1 MLFLYESVLYN
12 ILLIKVAQSISS
24 LNIRKASYTDD
35 VWSPYYKQDIEAI
48 ERVRLR
54 FSKRLRGLKELT
66 YEERLKF
73 LGWPYP
79 RITSPAYCYK
89 IMFGLVYLTSDH
101 FFSNSVQIKLE
112 SMALSYINSLALVL
126 CVHLSL
132 LTALLT
138 CGTVCRLLLILVSL
152 CI

>member
-1 MLFLYESVLYN
+1 LGEEENCPGWGAVRRGNVLG
-12 ILLIKVAQSISS
+12 KM
-24 LNIRKASYTDD
+24 SYTRKNHFRMDG
-35 VWSPYYKQDIEAI
+35 YYKQDIEAI

-101 FFSNSVQIKLE
+101 FFQTQFKSN
-112 SMALSYINSLALVL
+112 
-126 CVHLSL
+126 
-132 LTALLT
+132 
-138 CGTVCRLLLILVSL
+138 
-152 CI
+152 